1 MSASPSQSTETM
13 IAKDGT
19 PLFTRHFPAGSDPRA
34 CMVIVHGLCEH
45 SGRYEQ
51 MAEFLN
57 ERGIRVTAYDQR
69 GHGQSGGARG
79 HVQDFDHL
87 TDDLMQ
93 VIQKCRQQM
102 DENLPVLILGHSMGG
117 LVVLRFAQR
126 FGNTVSGVIAS
137 SPALAPAVSIPP
149 VQAALGRLMS
159 RIRPQLTFD
168 NQLAP
173 EHISHED
180 SVVQAYISDP
190 LVLGRVSARLFTE
203 MTKTMERTN
212 QDAPVLSVP
221 LLLQAAGDDRLV
233 DPGACRKFFEH
244 IGASDKTLHVYPG
257 LFHEIYNEEPSR
269 RQQVL
274 TDLEAWLESH
284 VR

>member
-1 MSASPSQSTETM
+1 M

-19 PLFTRHFPAGSDPRA
+19 PLFIRHFPAGSAPRA

-57 ERGIRVTAYDQR
+57 KRDIRVTAYDQR
-69 GHGQSGGARG
+69 GHGQSSGPRG
-79 HVQDFDHL
+79 HVQDFDRL

-93 VIQKCRQQM
+93 VIQKYRQQM

-126 FGNTVSGVIAS
+126 FGHTVSGVIAS

-149 VQAALGRLMS
+149 VKAALARLMS

-173 EHISHED
+173 EHISHDD

-203 MTKTMERTN
+203 MLKTMDQTR
-212 QDAPVLSVP
+212 QDAAMISVP

-233 DPGACRKFFEH
+233 NPDASRKFFEH
-244 IGASDKTLHVYPG
+244 IESSDKTLHVYPG
-257 LFHEIYNEEPSR
+257 LFHEIYNEEPSL

-274 TDLEAWLESH
+274 ADLETWLESH